1 MTERKE
7 RGRATSASRAGP
19 SVALLVPG
27 AGVGVRMGGARKP
40 FLMLA
45 GRSVLEWALAPF
57 LARSDVVEVVVA
69 LGAPPEPDDPAFVDP
84 RVRATAGGTTRFESV
99 ASAFDELATEAELIA
114 VHDAARP
121 FPPVRAI
128 DACVRLAGEGVGAV
142 AGIPAVDTVKRTSA
156 RGVVVETPAR
166 DALWYAQT
174 PQVFPRGLFARAVA
188 HCRAGGP
195 PPTDDASMVERVGAE
210 VRMVRASAS
219 NLKITRPVDLAAAEA
234 MVAGGI
240 V

>member
-1 MTERKE
+1 
-7 RGRATSASRAGP
+7 
-19 SVALLVPG
+19 
-27 AGVGVRMGGARKP
+27 MGGARKP

-45 GRSVLEWALAPF
+45 GRSVLERALAPF

-69 LGAPPEPDDPAFVDP
+69 LGAPPEPDDPAFRDP
-84 RVRATAGGTTRFESV
+84 RVRATAGGANRFESV
-99 ASAFDELATEAELIA
+99 AGAFDQLASEAELIA

-121 FPPVRAI
+121 FPPSRAI
-128 DACVRLAGEGVGAV
+128 EACVRLAEEGIGAV
-142 AGIPAVDTVKRTSA
+142 AGIPAVDTVKRTA
-156 RGVVVETPAR
+156 GDVIVETPPR

-174 PQVFPRGLFARAVA
+174 PQVFPRSLFGRAIA

-234 MVAGGI
+234 LIAGGHA
-240 V
+240 